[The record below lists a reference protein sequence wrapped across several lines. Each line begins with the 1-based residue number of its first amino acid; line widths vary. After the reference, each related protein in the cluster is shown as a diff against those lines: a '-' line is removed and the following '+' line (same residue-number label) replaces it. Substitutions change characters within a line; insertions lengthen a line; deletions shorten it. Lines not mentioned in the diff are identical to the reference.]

1 MGYRSWQWSGLAL
14 AAWLALGSPCRAE
27 GKTEAPAK
35 EKFVLSGP
43 VTATLEEV
51 PAWGKSD
58 TKEASRFRFPRG
70 QFIMCSDRPSREVK
84 AYPKLKSKKPLYG
97 SVIFSPSG
105 PDYRSGTKYCFVL
118 DESGEEQPAA
128 KEKEEKPAADEKISA
143 PGRGRPPRLQHD
155 RLYFDLD
162 GDLDLTNDAPLEL
175 ATKPPFAGIQ
185 LPDARLFA
193 DLVVKFDFGSPL
205 GKRGFAMVP
214 RLRSLGP
221 GYAILELVPKTAR
234 QGTIRIAGQEYSVLL
249 SQSQVISGRFDHA
262 LVSAEFSPRTDAPAR
277 LASSLS
283 GPLGAIRVI
292 DDQVVKLSAS
302 PLGDRLSIEPY
313 QGECGLLKIG
323 AGGRTITNLGIAG
336 VLRSKSGEVRAG
348 DGRFQDGGLPRQIKL
363 PVGDYLPMNLI
374 IQHGRLR
381 FTCRMHSEP
390 RGDDGRSSPPL
401 PYSIKIRKDEPFV
414 LNFSGKPAVSFSSPR
429 KGQTFKPGQNGMV
442 RAMLTEPTQGI
453 AITGLW
459 DVSTKVAD
467 KEGRDLNRLDPS
479 IVIRNA
485 KGEVVVHG
493 KMPFG

>member
-1 MGYRSWQWSGLAL
+1 MGYRSWQWIGLAL

-27 GKTEAPAK
+27 EKKEAPAK

-43 VTATLEEV
+43 VTATLAEV
-51 PAWGKSD
+51 PACGKSD
-58 TKEASRFRFPRG
+58 GKEASGFRYPRG
-70 QFIMCSDRPSREVK
+70 QFIICSDRPSREVK
-84 AYPKLKSKKPLYG
+84 AYPKLKSKRALYG

-105 PDYRSGTKYCFVL
+105 PDSRSGTKYCFVL

-128 KEKEEKPAADEKISA
+128 DEKVSE
-143 PGRGRPPRLQHD
+143 PGRSRPPRLKHD
-155 RLYFDLD
+155 RLYFDLN
-162 GDLDLTNDAPLEL
+162 GDLDLTNDAPLKL
-175 ATKPPFAGIQ
+175 ATKPPFEGIH

-214 RLRSLGP
+214 LLRSLGP
-221 GYAILELVPKTAR
+221 EYAILELVPKTAR
-234 QGTIRIAGQEYSVLL
+234 QGTIRIAGQEYSVFLA
-249 SQSQVISGRFDHA
+249 QSQVISGRFDHS
-262 LVSAEFSPRTDAPAR
+262 LVSAEFSPRTDTSAR

-302 PLGDRLSIEPY
+302 PLGDRLTIEPY
-313 QGECGLLKIG
+313 QGECGLLKVG
-323 AGGRTITNLGIAG
+323 SGGRAITGLGIAG

-348 DGRFQDGGLPRQIKL
+348 DGRFQEADLPRQIKL
-363 PVGDYLPMNLI
+363 PVDDYLPMNLV

-381 FTCRMHSEP
+381 FACRMHFEP
-390 RGDDGRSSPPL
+390 LGDDGRSPREL

-414 LNFSGKPAVSFSSPR
+414 LTFSGKPAVSFSSPR
-429 KGQTFKPGQNGMV
+429 KGQTFKPGQSVMV
-442 RAMLTEPTQGI
+442 RALLTEPTQGI

-467 KEGRDLNRLDPS
+467 KEGRDLTRLDPS

-485 KGEVVVHG
+485 KGEEVARG